1 MYDEEPLYVS
11 ASELTGTMLAQIA
24 TTNSIATI
32 RLIFRFIAEMPPYKN
47 FYSFTFA
54 HCKHL
59 KYNPTL

>member
-11 ASELTGTMLAQIA
+11 ASELTGIIVAQMA
-24 TTNSIATI
+24 TTKRTETI